1 MSRGNLYR
9 PTCMATYVLIPGA
22 GGDAWYWHLVGP
34 LLEAAGHRAVP
45 VALPASDPDAGLDA
59 YVAAALD
66 AVGPPEGDAVV
77 VGQSLGGFTAPV
89 VAERLGA
96 TMLVFVAAMIP
107 KPGET
112 AGDWWTTSGFHDVW
126 RDQEMDAMEHFLH
139 DLPPTVLQEALE
151 RGEPEQAGR
160 VMTDPFPLPALPAIP
175 MRGIAATNDRF
186 FPVPFMDRL
195 IRDRLGV
202 EPEHVAAG
210 HLPALANPVGLVE
223 LLLA

>member
-1 MSRGNLYR
+1 
-9 PTCMATYVLIPGA
+9 MATYVLIPGA
-22 GGDAWYWHLVGP
+22 GGDAWYWHLVAP

-59 YVAAALD
+59 YVVAALD
-66 AVGPPEGDAVV
+66 AVGRLNGDAVV
-77 VGQSLGGFTAPV
+77 VGQSLGGFTAPI

-96 TMLVFVAAMIP
+96 SMIVFVAAMIP

-112 AGDWWTTSGFHDVW
+112 PDDWWATSGFRDAW
-126 RDQEMDAMEHFLH
+126 GDQEMDAVGHFLH

-160 VMTDPFPLPALPAIP
+160 VMTDPFPLSALPAIP
-175 MRGIAATNDRF
+175 TRGIAATNDRF
-186 FPVPFMDRL
+186 FPVAFMDRL

-202 EPEHVAAG
+202 EPEHITAG
-210 HLPALANPVGLVE
+210 HLPALANPLGLVQA
-223 LLLA
+223 LLA